1 MSDNVGLKERA
12 ARAVY
17 AQMPNFGLQWV
28 ANTEGGYS
36 QRRVDDAWEE
46 APDRH
51 DECRRIAQAVIKEI
65 RALSP
70 SLKEQEEGN

>member
-17 AQMPNFGLQWV
+17 AQMWV

-70 SLKEQEEGN
+70 SLKTTSRKPTSSG